1 MIQLYNAQPPKKR
14 FKALLLALFLTA
26 CSQVSQIPENESEL
40 FQTLKQ
46 DRFDDGYT
54 PIVDSIETPLYR
66 FHKGYDLTCG
76 LRAMRFTLRGSNP
89 GTLLTPVDYFLKCH
103 FTNRQL
109 AELKQ
114 VTDHNNHNL
123 EIAYSRANV
132 FSDGKK
138 NSTEKITQQ
147 EFLITLNQESL
158 VQSLQQGRKYSLTLK
173 STDISQRDLYLEGI
187 QLEIPARLLKGFY
200 AFSAITWPEAKAI
213 LE

>member
-1 MIQLYNAQPPKKR
+1 M
-14 FKALLLALFLTA
+14 LALFLTA

-54 PIVDSIETPLYR
+54 PIVDSIETPIYR
-66 FHKGYDLTCG
+66 FHKGYDLNCG
-76 LRAMRFTLRGSNP
+76 LRAMRFTLRGSDS
-89 GTLLTPVDYFLKCH
+89 GSLLTPVDYFLKCH

-114 VTDHNNHNL
+114 VTDYNNQSL
-123 EIAYSRANV
+123 EIAYSKANI